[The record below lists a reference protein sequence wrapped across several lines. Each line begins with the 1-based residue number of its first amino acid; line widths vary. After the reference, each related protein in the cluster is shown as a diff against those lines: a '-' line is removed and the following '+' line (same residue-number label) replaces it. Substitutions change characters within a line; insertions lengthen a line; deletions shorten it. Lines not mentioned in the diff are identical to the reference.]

1 MNATSTPEVLARIR
15 GRCRLCSQTIVRG
28 EHYVTKLER
37 IGWVHALCA
46 AGYRQAMAENE
57 DDGEDR

>member
-15 GRCRLCSQTIVRG
+15 GRCRLCPHPIRAG
-28 EHYVTKLER
+28 EDYVTKLDR
-37 IGWVHALCA
+37 LGWVHALCA

-57 DDGEDR
+57 EDGED